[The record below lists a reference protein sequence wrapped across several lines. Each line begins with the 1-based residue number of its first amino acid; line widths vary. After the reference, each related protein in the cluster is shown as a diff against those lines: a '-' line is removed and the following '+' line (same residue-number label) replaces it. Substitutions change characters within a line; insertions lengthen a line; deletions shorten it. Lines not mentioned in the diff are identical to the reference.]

1 MARAREPG
9 DWAHDREAARSSEER
24 VATALHAHPLIS
36 HITDYTAEFDEPDF
50 RFRLDGKDVRLEV
63 KAKGQTYTADY
74 EELWPEVAPADLFI
88 LDETSYR
95 NLVWGEGLGFVVV
108 DDRPASRWH
117 VLGPWELC
125 LGPRRRF
132 ERRGD
137 RGAGEFKKGKLLLD
151 LRTAAATTPELS
163 IDALITAVRAS
174 RRDLSRV
181 EAVHIRAREQLPL
194 VPRDLESTVVS
205 AHEDPSPLPAATVEV
220 DGDPAWCGLS
230 ARLVDGVK
238 RRVGWDG
245 PTEAQRLA
253 IPPILVGHN
262 VLLLA
267 PTAGGKTEAGLL
279 PLLDRVSANGDGGL
293 AILAVSPLKALLD
306 DQLPRHQLLAGL
318 IGGTA
323 FAWHGD
329 VPWELKR
336 DFLDSPSTILL
347 TTPESLEVL
356 LASPRHDHRRLFS
369 GLGAVVVDEVHAFV
383 GTPRGAQLAS
393 LLERIDRFA
402 ETDLHRVGLSATV
415 GAPEDVL
422 GWLRGG
428 SLRESSVVRSQ
439 PKLRGEQLRVQSYG
453 HLPDAISTIGSVID
467 GATSLVFTPSRRR
480 AEELANGL
488 GVPVHHSSVAP
499 EGRAEAVRMLR
510 SGFVRSVVATSSLE
524 MGIDLG
530 ELDLVVHD
538 GAPSGPGSYLQ
549 RLGRGGRRTGLR
561 RLVFTTGQADDL
573 LLILGVLARVR
584 RGDLEE
590 LPPRRGARLI
600 LGQQALALA
609 TERTVVRRRELGDA
623 LRWAPTF
630 SASGGDIEAT
640 INHLL
645 AEGWLVQVEDSLVPG
660 ARANARFTGQRLG
673 DLAVNFEGGSGARV
687 VDQAGN
693 RVGQVDWTQMEEDS
707 LARRDRSIVLA
718 GRTWEVLTVD
728 RATGSVVVRPG
739 DKGRPISWR
748 GQAVEVDR
756 RTWEAVRE
764 VLLTTE
770 VPLAMDERAEAWL
783 NSSRSRWAPRLDHP
797 VRQVG
802 AEVVVDSFAG
812 AAAHRA
818 TLSALAAD
826 GQAEGTTCTLT
837 GALYELRER
846 AAAALENLET
856 VIDTEAQRVAPT
868 LNVRHRELLP
878 ASVIVA
884 EAREYHVDVDG
895 LQKVLSLLASATSH

>member
-1 MARAREPG
+1 MAA
-9 DWAHDREAARSSEER
+9 
-24 VATALHAHPLIS
+24 ALHAHPLIS

-50 RFRLDGKDVRLEV
+50 RFRLDGTDVRLEV
-63 KAKGQTYTADY
+63 KAKGQPYATEY
-74 EELWPEVAPADLFI
+74 EELWPEVPPAELFI

-108 DDRPASRWH
+108 DDRPARRWH

-151 LRTAAATTPELS
+151 LRTAAATTPDLS
-163 IDALITAVRAS
+163 ADALITAIRAS

-181 EAVHIRAREQLPL
+181 EAVQIRARERLPL
-194 VPRDLESTVVS
+194 VPRDLEPTVAD
-205 AHEDPSPLPAATVEV
+205 AHGTDVTPPSVATVEV

-230 ARLVDGVK
+230 PRLVEGV
-238 RRVGWDG
+238 RGRLGWEA

-253 IPPILVGHN
+253 IPSILAGHN
-262 VLLLA
+262 ALLLA

-279 PLLDRVSANGDGGL
+279 PLLDRLPASGDGGL
-293 AILAVSPLKALLD
+293 AILAISPLKALLD

-336 DFLDSPSTILL
+336 HFLDNPTSILL
-347 TTPESLEVL
+347 TTPESLEAM
-356 LASPRHDHRRLFS
+356 LASPKHDHRRLFR
-369 GLGAVVVDEVHAFV
+369 GLNAVLVDEVHAFV
-383 GTPRGAQLAS
+383 GTARGAQLAS

-402 ETDLHRVGLSATV
+402 EADLHRVGLSATV

-428 SLRESSVVRSQ
+428 SLRESVVVRAQ
-439 PKLRGEQLRVQSYG
+439 PKLRGEQLRVESYG
-453 HLPDAISTIGSVID
+453 DVSDAVATIGSVVD

-488 GVPVHHSSVAP
+488 GVPVHHSSVSP
-499 EGRAEAVRMLR
+499 EMKAETVRLVS
-510 SGFVRSVVATSSLE
+510 SGSVRCIVATSSLE

-561 RLVFTTGQADDL
+561 KLVFTTGEPDDL
-573 LLILGVLARVR
+573 LVILGVLARVR

-590 LPPRRGARLI
+590 LPPRRGARLV
-600 LGQQALALA
+600 LGQQAVALA
-609 TERTVVRRRELGDA
+609 MERTVVRRRELGDA

-630 SASGGDIEAT
+630 SASASDIDAT
-640 INHLL
+640 LDHLL
-645 AEGWLVQVEDSLVPG
+645 ADGWLLEVEDSLVPS

-673 DLAVNFEGGSGARV
+673 DLAVTFEGGSGARV

-693 RVGQVDWTQMEEDS
+693 HVGQVDWAQMEEDA
-707 LARRDRSIVLA
+707 LAKRDRSIVLA
-718 GRTWEVLTVD
+718 GRPWEVVTVD
-728 RATGSVVVRPG
+728 RATDSVVVRPG
-739 DKGRPISWR
+739 EKGRPMSWR
-748 GQAVEVDR
+748 GQAVEIER

-764 VLLTTE
+764 VLLSTE
-770 VPLAMDERAEAWL
+770 VPLAMDQRAEAWL
-783 NSSRSRWAPRLDHP
+783 TSARARWGPRLDQP
-797 VRQVG
+797 VRQEG
-802 AEVVVDSFAG
+802 DEVIVDAFAG
-812 AAAHRA
+812 VAAHRA
-818 TLSALAAD
+818 VLSALDAD
-826 GQAEGTTCTLT
+826 GQAEGTTCTFT
-837 GALYELRER
+837 GSLPQLRDRAAVALDDFDTIMDAEAER
-846 AAAALENLET
+846 A
-856 VIDTEAQRVAPT
+856 APT
-868 LNVRHRELLP
+868 LNVRHRDLLP
-878 ASVIVA
+878 AAVVVA
-884 EAREYHVDVDG
+884 EAREFHVDAVG
-895 LQKVLSLLASATSH
+895 LRRVLTLVATAEGP